1 MSKVNY
7 IDIEKKHPIF
17 GWIEYDSYTRIG
29 EDYVA
34 NDNEGSISAKNMKQ
48 FLLDNFSDKNLYK
61 VEIS

>member
-17 GWIEYDSYTRIG
+17 GWIEYDSYTNLG
-29 EDYVA
+29 TEYVNNS
-34 NDNEGSISAKNMKQ
+34 NDGTVSNENMQQ